1 MRRARS
7 SHRFL
12 PLLSLLLAI
21 WGCGFGG
28 LHGAPT
34 LPVTHRPAS
43 ELRLMIQITGQY
55 SDRPSVGVLVRMFEG
70 TNPNEVALPPGA
82 RLTCNGSDMTPRSPV
97 LQLVGFS
104 CPHQPPGGS
113 YQITYTDEHGVP
125 STVAVP
131 VPLGTF
137 AILSPLAGATVPIP
151 TNDQLRVR
159 YSIPVP
165 PTNGSVAIDSVAA
178 SCMTSLTPCDTVYA
192 TIQHDA
198 TPTPGMGAAS
208 SVASCVQRGS
218 MVTTMLIETEA
229 TTPVPGSTPTP
240 GATLTPGPT
249 PPPPTAR
256 RGSATVTQSGNGGTI
271 LLMGDYTRFEPGPGT
286 VELSVEAR
294 VTPDHGG
301 FADVTFEKETLHAPI
316 TWAR

>member
-7 SHRFL
+7 SRRFL

-28 LHGAPT
+28 LHGAAT

-43 ELRLMIQITGQY
+43 ELRLTIQITGQY
-55 SDRPSVGVLVRMFEG
+55 SDQPSVGVLVRMFEG
-70 TNPNEVALPPGA
+70 TTSNEVAVPPGA

-104 CPHQPPGGS
+104 CPRQPPGGS

-125 STVAVP
+125 STVAVL

-137 AILSPLAGATVPIP
+137 AIVSPLAGATVPIP
-151 TNDQLRVR
+151 TNGQLTVR
-159 YSIPVP
+159 YSIPAP
-165 PTNGSVAIDSVAA
+165 TTNGSVAIDSVAA
-178 SCMTSLTPCDTVYA
+178 SCMTSLSPCDTVYA

-198 TPTPGMGAAS
+198 TPGMGAAS
-208 SVASCVQRGS
+208 SVASSAQRGS
-218 MVTTMLIETEA
+218 MLTEKEA
-229 TTPVPGSTPTP
+229 NTPVPGATPT
-240 GATLTPGPT
+240 T
-249 PPPPTAR
+249 PPAAR

-286 VELSVEAR
+286 VELFVEAR
-294 VTPDHGG
+294 VTPDRGG
-301 FADVTFEKETLHAPI
+301 FAGASVTFDGETLSTPI